1 MLTLPEELLLLS
13 LDDKGHTHNVT
24 PANLD
29 TGLLAAAVYE
39 LHLRGRVAIEPEGV
53 KVVDA
58 SPSGDSLLDET
69 LKVLGTRPAGE
80 SFEDLL
86 EAQHGH
92 LAWLREKVKEGL
104 CAKGELRQEENRL
117 LWLLP
122 QKEYA
127 VEHGA
132 EEMSLVERVTR
143 ALLLDEPADR
153 RTSALLTLTASCY
166 ASDAHLRQRLFDP
179 MRDRMYE
186 IVNSGGEVQGVVRD
200 SVCAT
205 LANTLPVFMP

>member
-13 LDDKGHTHNVT
+13 LDDKGHTHNVV

-39 LHLRGRVAIEPEGV
+39 LHFRSRVAIEPEGISIT
-53 KVVDA
+53 DA
-58 SPSGDSLLDET
+58 SPTGDAVLDET
-69 LKVLGTRPAGE
+69 LKVLGTRPKE
-80 SFEDLL
+80 DFEQLL
-86 EAQHGH
+86 SSQHGH

-104 CAKGELRQEENRL
+104 CAKGELRQEEGKL
-117 LWLLP
+117 LWLFP

-127 VEHGA
+127 VEHGS
-132 EEMSLVERVTR
+132 EEMSLLERITR
-143 ALLLDEPADR
+143 ALLLNEDADR
-153 RTSALLTLTASCY
+153 RTSALLTLTAACY
-166 ASDAHLRQRLFDP
+166 ASDAHLRQRLFSE

-200 SVCAT
+200 SVCAA
-205 LANTLPVFMP
+205 LANKAPALMP

>member
-13 LDDKGHTHNVT
+13 LDDKGHPHNVA
-24 PANLD
+24 PASLD

-39 LHLRGRVAIEPEGV
+39 LNFRGRVAIEPEGLTLQ
-53 KVVDA
+53 DA
-58 SPSGDSLLDET
+58 SPTGDALLDEVV
-69 LKVLGTRPAGE
+69 KVLSTRPKE
-80 SFEDLL
+80 TFEDLL
-86 EAQHGH
+86 SAQYGH
-92 LAWLREKVKEGL
+92 LGWLREKVKEGL

-117 LWLLP
+117 LWLFP
-122 QKEYA
+122 HKEYA

-132 EEMSLVERVTR
+132 EEMSLLERITR
-143 ALLLDEPADR
+143 ALLLNEEADR
-153 RTSALLTLTASCY
+153 RTGALLTLTASCY
-166 ASDAHLRQRLFDP
+166 ASDAHLRQRMFGE

-205 LANTLPVFMP
+205 LASKAPVLMP